1 MNSPLPSSSLLEAG
15 LISDPNGLSFPN
27 RLSRIQENV
36 RNLLKT
42 SHRTSLPGT
51 PSLRHVRPDVEG
63 NFDNSEDRRNGEWVD
78 TVPNSPTLQLRLEPG
93 PGSEAEAYPRTQA
106 SPQPH
111 PSGHLQELQATRLPS
126 PQPSPSQISTHYYP
140 HQHLHL
146 VDRSHPLERPNVH
159 TVTPR
164 ALDHPD
170 LADPSLAA
178 VLLRA
183 AEERQRKA
191 WKRSHRGAERG
202 AKGVKFNDAGQGKL
216 KAGARYGSK
225 GGVLGSVLA
234 AVLLAVLVATCE
246 YPYPNLRLN
255 VLHYH
260 GWRLTRST

>member
-111 PSGHLQELQATRLPS
+111 PSGHLQELQATPLPS
-126 PQPSPSQISTHYYP
+126 PKSSPSQMSTHYYP
-140 HQHLHL
+140 HQYPHL
-146 VDRSHPLERPNVH
+146 VDRSHPSERPNIR

-178 VLLRA
+178 VLLRT
-183 AEERQRKA
+183 AEGRQKKA

-202 AKGVKFNDAGQGKL
+202 AKGVKFKDAGDGKR
-216 KAGARYGSK
+216 KTGARYGSK

-246 YPYPNLRLN
+246 FPSPNVWCNTFRSC
-255 VLHYH
+255 
-260 GWRLTRST
+260 GWRLTKST